1 MEVLYQRCC
10 GLDVHKE
17 TVVACL
23 RVVSGGEVVSE
34 VRTFE
39 TTTASLIA
47 LSEWL
52 AENGCTHVAMEATG
66 VYWKPVWHIL
76 DDGDFQLILANAAH
90 VKNVPGRKTD
100 VNDAIGAVSETCAG
114 RRAEICAPPRQRG
127 YWMVPHLEHERG
139 LALGFVATVPRSL
152 R

>member
-23 RVVSGGEVVSE
+23 RIVCGGEVTRE

-39 TTTASLIA
+39 TTMANLMA

-52 AENGCTHVAMEATG
+52 AENGCTHGAMEATG
-66 VYWKPVWHIL
+66 RRLKDAPR
-76 DDGDFQLILANAAH
+76 AN
-90 VKNVPGRKTD
+90 PGAPERASWAGSFPTTRWL
-100 VNDAIGAVSETCAG
+100 GRVS
-114 RRAEICAPPRQRG
+114 
-127 YWMVPHLEHERG
+127 V
-139 LALGFVATVPRSL
+139 RS
-152 R
+152 